1 MKMYVPTKRNII
13 FIKVKSCNASL
24 LTLLVCLKIYIKSA
38 LRYKFLILNTSHPD
52 TIFKWPS
59 MWGFL
64 VIFEAKRDPR
74 AKTFEKHWLKKFIEK
89 FLQIT

>member
-52 TIFKWPS
+52 TIFK
-59 MWGFL
+59 
-64 VIFEAKRDPR
+64 
-74 AKTFEKHWLKKFIEK
+74 
-89 FLQIT
+89 